1 VTSRPHGFL
10 LALRALVTIW
20 IAAGPTSSADAVEN
34 RVRAAVDTV
43 YFHGID
49 DAIAQSEVGP
59 AGLRALL
66 EMLSDPACPRR
77 DNVVA
82 FLAYLGDDAAVEA
95 LVRLVEIPPAKLSR
109 PEEDR
114 GLLLVPLALGRIASR
129 GNTGAL
135 DALFQMTGTGPET
148 SPLERA
154 LERES
159 YSRAMQYDIL
169 EQAMMGLAYSG
180 TSEGL
185 QRLRDLS
192 EGKVR
197 PTGWDPALQRAAARA
212 SRLIE
217 EPRRESRLED
227 DDQNETDSTNGPV
240 DLSLT
245 PRRNDPSSAPDP
257 EPKLID
263 NNSRGHHARLTY
275 ANHVDLNPP
284 MTDSILDQALSA
296 VSVIAGLENFVEDV
310 ACCITVGRG
319 GTGLTI
325 GVAGDGLD
333 VVDTEEERDALLMTG
348 SSRVKVVRAINYC
361 TGPAMNIIGCSWV
374 EGNSMIVV
382 RLSSGEGALWL
393 HEYGHNVGIA
403 DHNPDSRFI
412 MYFSYNGNNS
422 GLTQPECDDF
432 HSPHPRA
439 GVVLEDIG
447 VCHDDDGD
455 LRVSTVDNCP
465 DVSNVSQSDGDG
477 DGAGTDCDNCPLIAN
492 PDQSDSDADG
502 TGDICDTCND
512 GDGDGFGMPGSV
524 DCVMGT
530 ALDCNDAERNVFPGA
545 PELCDGLD
553 NDCDGAADNAQC
565 DGFDATDDQ
574 RVDGH
579 ELAWIGRS
587 FGSCSGAPEQRW
599 WFAVDYTGDGCVDGD
614 DLAVLGAV
622 WACTGSDPV
631 CN

>member
-1 VTSRPHGFL
+1 
-10 LALRALVTIW
+10 LAIW
-20 IAAGPTSSADAVEN
+20 IAAGPAANADTVED
-34 RVRAAVDTV
+34 RIRAAVDTV

-59 AGLRALL
+59 AGVQALL
-66 EMLSDPACPRR
+66 EMLADPACPRR

-82 FLAYLGDDAAVEA
+82 FLTYLGDDAAVEA
-95 LVRLVEIPPAKLSR
+95 LVRFVEIPPARASR

-129 GNTGAL
+129 GNVGAL
-135 DALFQMTGTGPET
+135 DALLQMTGAGPEA

-154 LERES
+154 LERGS
-159 YSRAMQYDIL
+159 YSRAMRSDIL
-169 EQAMMGLAYSG
+169 EQAMMGLAFSG
-180 TSEGL
+180 TSEGR
-185 QRLRDLS
+185 QRLRDLA

-197 PTGWDPALQRAAARA
+197 PPGWDPGLRRAAVRA

-217 EPRRESRLED
+217 ESERESGRED
-227 DDQNETDSTNGPV
+227 EDRNETDSTNGPV

-245 PRRNDPSSAPDP
+245 PRRNDPSSAPEP
-257 EPKLID
+257 KPKLID
-263 NNSRGHHARLTY
+263 SNSRGHHARLTY
-275 ANHVDLNPP
+275 ANHVDLSTP

-296 VSVIAGLENFVEDV
+296 ISATAGLEDFLADV

-319 GTGLTI
+319 GAGLTF

-333 VVDTEEERDALLMTG
+333 TVDTKEERDALLLSG
-348 SSRVKVVRAINYC
+348 SPRVKIVRAINYC
-361 TGPAMNIIGCSWV
+361 NESAANIIGCSSV

-403 DHNPDSRFI
+403 GHNLDSRFI
-412 MYFSYNGNNS
+412 MHALYNGNNS
-422 GLTQPECDDF
+422 GLAQPECDNF

-439 GVVLEDIG
+439 GVVEDIG

-455 LRVSTVDNCP
+455 LRVST
-465 DVSNVSQSDGDG
+465 
-477 DGAGTDCDNCPLIAN
+477 ADNCPLIAN
-492 PDQSDSDADG
+492 PAQIDTDADG
-502 TGDICDTCND
+502 AGDLCDTCSD

-524 DCVMGT
+524 DCAMGA
-530 ALDCNDAERNVFPGA
+530 ALDCNDAERNVYPGA

-553 NDCDGAADNAQC
+553 NDCDGGADNVQC
-565 DGFDATDDQ
+565 DGFDATGDQ

-587 FGSCSGAPEQRW
+587 FGSCSGAPQQFW
-599 WFAVDYTGDGCVDGD
+599 WFAVDYTADGCVDGD

-622 WACTGSDPV
+622 WACTASDPV